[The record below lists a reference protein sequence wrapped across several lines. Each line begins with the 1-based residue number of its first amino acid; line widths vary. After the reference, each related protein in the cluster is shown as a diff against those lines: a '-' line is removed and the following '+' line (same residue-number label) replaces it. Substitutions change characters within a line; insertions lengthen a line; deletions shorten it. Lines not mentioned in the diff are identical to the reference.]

1 MYGDTAVTIDEF
13 KDRYMKLQ
21 EAATLINEEFN
32 KIGSV
37 KPPAQACP
45 GPSIVPYECEETPYM
60 CSIIYFFLILAGD
73 DSKFTAYYLDVSY

>member
-45 GPSIVPYECEETPYM
+45 GPSIVPYECEETRRHLT
-60 CSIIYFFLILAGD
+60 CVLLFLFFYFSWRRFQVHCLL
-73 DSKFTAYYLDVSY
+73 S